1 MHGDMSELFA
11 APSVVR
17 QDRADGSVLLT
28 SPEPLAPHPASAAE
42 WLRSWAAK
50 EPSYPCVAQRRA
62 DGGWEVLSYGE
73 VLAAAK
79 SVGQALLDRGLS
91 AERPLMI
98 LSGNSIGHFLM
109 TMGAYPAGV
118 PVVPVSVAY
127 SLQSKDHERVR
138 VLSDLVQPGAVYV
151 ETVAPFAAAIGALAG
166 DPLVIAGKGGPGEGG
181 LNEHSLPAL
190 LATAPDAALDE
201 SLASLTAASVAK
213 ILFTSGSTGTPKGVV
228 TTHEMLCAN
237 QQMMRQAWPF
247 LTQERPVLVDWL
259 PWSHTFGGSHNM
271 NMVLA
276 NGGTLYIDEGR
287 PAPGLI
293 AATLANYRDVSPTMA
308 FNVPA
313 GYAQLVPALEAD
325 HELAGQFFARIR
337 LVFNAAAALPS
348 ALRSRLEKLAREV
361 TGRDIPVTGSWG
373 TTETAPAATTAHFG
387 YTDGRCIGNP
397 LPGVTLKLVPDDPG
411 VYEIRVR
418 GVAVTP
424 GYLSRSDPAATAF
437 DDEGFYC
444 PGDAVSFADPA
455 DPARGLLFRGR
466 LAEDFKLS
474 TGTFVRVGALRTA
487 LLSAAPVLGDAVIT
501 GQDRDMAGALA
512 WLNLAELPEGLAGAW
527 LDDGPVLHSPQFAE
541 YLAALLA
548 ALNSGQGSAGRIERL
563 IVLAQPASLDD
574 GEVTDKGY
582 LNQRRVLANRAEL
595 VELLYGDPV
604 PEKVITPARK
614 RSRAL

>member
-1 MHGDMSELFA
+1 M
-11 APSVVR
+11 
-17 QDRADGSVLLT
+17 
-28 SPEPLAPHPASAAE
+28 
-42 WLRSWAAK
+42 
-50 EPSYPCVAQRRA
+50 
-62 DGGWEVLSYGE
+62 
-73 VLAAAK
+73 
-79 SVGQALLDRGLS
+79 
-91 AERPLMI
+91 
-98 LSGNSIGHFLM
+98 
-109 TMGAYPAGV
+109 
-118 PVVPVSVAY
+118 
-127 SLQSKDHERVR
+127 
-138 VLSDLVQPGAVYV
+138 
-151 ETVAPFAAAIGALAG
+151 
-166 DPLVIAGKGGPGEGG
+166 
-181 LNEHSLPAL
+181 
-190 LATAPDAALDE
+190 
-201 SLASLTAASVAK
+201 AK
-213 ILFTSGSTGTPKGVV
+213 ILFTSGSTGIPKGVL

-247 LTQERPVLVDWL
+247 LAEERPVLVDWL

-287 PAPGLI
+287 PAPSLI

-348 ALRSRLEKLAREV
+348 ALRGRLETLAREV

-387 YTDGRCIGNP
+387 YADGRCIGNP
-397 LPGVTLKLVPDDPG
+397 LPGVTLKLVPDDG
-411 VYEIRVR
+411 DVYEIRAA

-424 GYLSRSDPAATAF
+424 GYLRRPDLATTAF

-487 LLSAAPVLGDAVIT
+487 LLSAAPVIGDAVIT
-501 GQDRDMAGALA
+501 GQDRDTVGALA
-512 WLNLAELPEGLAGAW
+512 WLNPAELPAELAGSW
-527 LDDGPVLHSPQFAE
+527 LDRRAGPVFAASSLSIWGPCSP
-541 YLAALLA
+541 
-548 ALNSGQGSAGRIERL
+548 R
-563 IVLAQPASLDD
+563 
-574 GEVTDKGY
+574 
-582 LNQRRVLANRAEL
+582 
-595 VELLYGDPV
+595 
-604 PEKVITPARK
+604 
-614 RSRAL
+614 

>member
-1 MHGDMSELFA
+1 
-11 APSVVR
+11 VVR

-28 SPEPLAPHPASAAE
+28 SPEPLAPYPATAAG
-42 WLRSWAAK
+42 WLRSWAAA
-50 EPSYPCVAQRRA
+50 EAAYPCVAQRSA
-62 DGGWEVLSYGE
+62 GGSWEVLSYGE
-73 VLAAAK
+73 VLAAAN
-79 SVGQALLDRGLS
+79 SVGQALLHRGLS

-98 LSGNSIGHFLM
+98 LSGNSIGHFLV
-109 TMGAYPAGV
+109 TMGAYLAGV

-138 VLSDLVQPGAVYV
+138 VIGGLVQPGAVYV

-166 DPLVIAGKGGPGEGG
+166 DPLVIAGEGG
-181 LNEHSLPAL
+181 VEEHSLPTL
-190 LATAPDAALDE
+190 LATAAASAVKE
-201 SLASLTAASVAK
+201 AFASVTGASVAK
-213 ILFTSGSTGTPKGVV
+213 ILFTSGSTGIPKGVL

-247 LTQERPVLVDWL
+247 LAEERPVLVDWL

-287 PAPGLI
+287 PAPSLI

-348 ALRSRLEKLAREV
+348 ALRSRLETLAREV

-387 YTDGRCIGNP
+387 YADGRCIGNP

-411 VYEIRVR
+411 VYEIRVQ

-424 GYLSRSDPAATAF
+424 GYLSRPDLTTAAF

-455 DPARGLLFRGR
+455 DPPRGLLFRGR

-487 LLSAAPVLGDAVIT
+487 LLSAAPVIGDAVIT
-501 GQDRDMAGALA
+501 GQDRDTVGALA
-512 WLNLAELPEGLAGAW
+512 WLNPAELPESLAGAT
-527 LDDGPVLHSPQFAE
+527 LSDGPVLYSLQLAE
-541 YLAALLA
+541 HLGALLA
-548 ALNSGQGSAGRIERL
+548 TLNSGQGSAGRIERL
-563 IVLAQPASLDD
+563 IVMAQPASLDD
-574 GEVTDKGY
+574 GEITDKGY
-582 LNQRRVLANRAEL
+582 VNQRRVLANRAEL
-595 VELLYGDPV
+595 VELLYADPV

-614 RSRAL
+614 RSHAV